1 MTDRALEDLLRRCAP
16 QVLGVLVS
24 RYRQFDVCE
33 DAVQE
38 ALLAAATAWPQTG
51 VPAEPV
57 GWLVT
62 VARRRLTDLWRSD
75 SARRRREEA
84 LAVDPGTQV
93 VDLETPAVDDSLEML
108 LLCVHPDLTEA
119 SRIALTLRAVGGLTT
134 AEIARAFLVPETT
147 MAQRISRAKATIEA
161 GGAVFDLPADA
172 RSERLAAALHVLY
185 LIFNEGYTA
194 SAGPGLTRV
203 DLSAEAIRLS
213 RMLHR
218 LLPDDAEVAGLLVL
232 MLLAEA
238 RRQARTDADGRLV
251 PLAEQ
256 DRSRWDHAAIRE
268 ATALL
273 ERTLARRQVGP
284 YQLQAAIAA
293 VHAEAPADAE
303 TDWRQIEILYRMLEG
318 CTDNPVVTLNRAVAV
333 GMAYGPERG
342 LEVLDQV
349 AGDKRLA
356 RHHRPDAV
364 RAHLLDRLGD
374 HEGAREH
381 YRRAARATLNLAEKR
396 YLEDRA
402 RRAGAAAGAPPDDVH
417 DT

>member
-1 MTDRALEDLLRRCAP
+1 VADRALEDLLRECAP

-24 RYRQFDVCE
+24 RFRQFDLCE

-38 ALLAAATAWPQTG
+38 ALLAAASAWPEAG
-51 VPAEPV
+51 VPDEPV

-84 LAVDPGTQV
+84 VAVDPAGT
-93 VDLETPAVDDSLEML
+93 VDLEAPAVDDSLEML

-134 AEIARAFLVPETT
+134 AEIARAFLVPEAT
-147 MAQRISRAKATIEA
+147 MAQRISRAKATIGA
-161 GGAVFDLPADA
+161 GGGFTLPADV
-172 RSERLAAALHVLY
+172 RTERLSAALHVLY

-203 DLSAEAIRLS
+203 DLSAEAIRLT

-218 LLPDDAEVAGLLVL
+218 LLPADGEVAGLLVL
-232 MLLAEA
+232 MLLTDA
-238 RRQARTDADGRLV
+238 RRQARTDTDGRMI

-268 ATALL
+268 ATTLL
-273 ERTLARRQVGP
+273 ERTLARREVGP

-293 VHAEAPADAE
+293 VHAEASTDAD
-303 TDWRQIEILYRMLEG
+303 TDWRQIEILYRLLEE

-342 LEVLDQV
+342 LEVLDRV
-349 AGDKRLA
+349 AGDRRLA

-374 HEGAREH
+374 HEAAREH
-381 YRRAARATLNLAEKR
+381 FRRAARATLNLAEKR

-402 RRAGAAAGAPPDDVH
+402 RRAGSAATTPPDD
-417 DT
+417 DPGTS

>member
-1 MTDRALEDLLRRCAP
+1 VADRALEDLLRECAP

-24 RYRQFDVCE
+24 RFRQFDLCE

-38 ALLAAATAWPQTG
+38 ALLAAASAWPEGG
-51 VPAEPV
+51 VPDEPV

-84 LAVDPGTQV
+84 VAVDPAGT
-93 VDLETPAVDDSLEML
+93 VDLEAPAVDDSLEML

-134 AEIARAFLVPETT
+134 AEIARAFLVPEAT
-147 MAQRISRAKATIEA
+147 MAQRISRAKATIGA
-161 GGAVFDLPADA
+161 GGGFTLPADV
-172 RSERLAAALHVLY
+172 RTERLAAALHVLY

-203 DLSAEAIRLS
+203 DLSAEAIRLT

-218 LLPDDAEVAGLLVL
+218 LLPADGEVAGLLVL
-232 MLLAEA
+232 MLLTDA
-238 RRQARTDADGRLV
+238 RRQARTDTDGRMI

-268 ATALL
+268 ATTLL
-273 ERTLARRQVGP
+273 ERTLARREVGP

-293 VHAEAPADAE
+293 VHAEASTDAD
-303 TDWRQIEILYRMLEG
+303 TDWRQIEILYRLLEE

-342 LEVLDQV
+342 LEVLDRV
-349 AGDKRLA
+349 AGDRRLA

-374 HEGAREH
+374 HEAAREH
-381 YRRAARATLNLAEKR
+381 FRRAARATLNLAEKR

-402 RRAGAAAGAPPDDVH
+402 RRAGSAATTPPDD
-417 DT
+417 DPGTS

>member
-1 MTDRALEDLLRRCAP
+1 MADRALEDLLRECAP

-24 RYRQFDVCE
+24 RFRQFDLCE

-38 ALLAAATAWPQTG
+38 ALLAAASAWPEGG
-51 VPAEPV
+51 VPDEPV

-84 LAVDPGTQV
+84 VAVDPAGT
-93 VDLETPAVDDSLEML
+93 VDLEAPAVDDSLEML

-134 AEIARAFLVPETT
+134 AEIARAFLVPEAT
-147 MAQRISRAKATIEA
+147 MAQRISRAKATIGA
-161 GGAVFDLPADA
+161 GGGFTLPADV
-172 RSERLAAALHVLY
+172 RTERLSAALHVLY

-203 DLSAEAIRLS
+203 DLSAEAIRLT

-218 LLPDDAEVAGLLVL
+218 LLPADGEVAGLLVL
-232 MLLAEA
+232 MLLTDA
-238 RRQARTDADGRLV
+238 RRQARTDTDGRMI

-268 ATALL
+268 ATTLL
-273 ERTLARRQVGP
+273 ERTLARREVGP

-293 VHAEAPADAE
+293 VHAEASTDAD
-303 TDWRQIEILYRMLEG
+303 TDWRQIEILYRLLEE

-342 LEVLDQV
+342 LEVLDRV
-349 AGDKRLA
+349 AGDRRLA

-374 HEGAREH
+374 HEAAREH
-381 YRRAARATLNLAEKR
+381 FRRAARATLNLAEKR

-402 RRAGAAAGAPPDDVH
+402 RRAGSAATTPPDD
-417 DT
+417 DPGTS